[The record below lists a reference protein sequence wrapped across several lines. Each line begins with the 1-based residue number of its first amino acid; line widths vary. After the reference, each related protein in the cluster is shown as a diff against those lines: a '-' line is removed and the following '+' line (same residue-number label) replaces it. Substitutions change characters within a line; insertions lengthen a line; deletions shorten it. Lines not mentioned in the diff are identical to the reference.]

1 MSGPQDERSDAARPE
16 RPIPPL
22 GTRASVTHTITDE
35 DVRRFAEI
43 TGDDNPLHLDDA
55 YATTTRFAG
64 RIVHGMLTA
73 SLFST
78 IVGKH
83 LPGEGGIYLGQQI
96 RFLKPVRPGDT
107 VTATAEVVAI
117 RPEKRILTL
126 RTECTNQRG
135 ETVITGE
142 ATVMC

>member
-1 MSGPQDERSDAARPE
+1 VSAAQHDHAESGRPE

-22 GTRASVTHTITDE
+22 GTRASVTRTITDE

-55 YATTTRFAG
+55 YAATTRFAG

-78 IVGKH
+78 IVGKQ
-83 LPGEGGIYLGQQI
+83 LPGEGGIYLGQQV

-107 VTATAEVVAI
+107 ITATAEVIAI
-117 RPEKRILTL
+117 RADKRILTL
-126 RTECTNQRG
+126 RTECANQRG
-135 ETVITGE
+135 ETVITGK

>member
-1 MSGPQDERSDAARPE
+1 VSAAQYDGAESGRLE
-16 RPIPPL
+16 RPLPPP
-22 GTRASVTHTITDE
+22 GTRASVTRTITDE

-55 YATTTRFAG
+55 YAATTRFAG

-73 SLFST
+73 SLFSA
-78 IVGKH
+78 IVGKQ
-83 LPGEGGIYLGQQI
+83 LPGEGGIYLGQQV

-107 VTATAEVVAI
+107 ITATAEVIAVRAD
-117 RPEKRILTL
+117 KRILTL

-135 ETVITGE
+135 ETVISGE

>member
-1 MSGPQDERSDAARPE
+1 VSAAQQGGAESGRPE
-16 RPIPPL
+16 QPIPLL
-22 GTRASVTHTITDE
+22 GTRASVTRTITDE

-55 YATTTRFAG
+55 YAATTRFAG

-73 SLFST
+73 SLFSA
-78 IVGKH
+78 IVGKQ
-83 LPGEGGIYLGQQI
+83 LPGEGGIYLGQQV

-107 VTATAEVVAI
+107 ITATAEVIAVRAD
-117 RPEKRILTL
+117 KRILTL

-135 ETVITGE
+135 ETVISGE